1 MGNPKILEKK
11 QAIITEIAQ
20 RIEESQG
27 VYFSDFKGMTVEQIN
42 ELRRTFDKESVG
54 YKVYKNTYIA
64 FALKEKPYSEKVNK
78 VLKGNTSVAFSKD
91 DPVAPARII
100 KEIFTKYKLPIAK
113 AAIVEGKFFDKTGV
127 DKIAS
132 LPSKEELLSQL
143 VAGIQ
148 SPISGLVYSLGGI
161 INEFVYTVQ
170 AVKEQKEKQ

>member
-27 VYFSDFKGMTVEQIN
+27 VYFSDFKGMTVDQIN
-42 ELRRTFDKESVG
+42 ELRRTFDKEEVG
-54 YKVYKNTYIA
+54 YKVYKNTYIS
-64 FALKEKPYSEKVNK
+64 FALKEKPYHDKVTS
-78 VLKGNTSVAFSKD
+78 VLKGNTSMAFSK

-100 KEIFTKYKLPIAK
+100 KEFFGKYKLPIAK
-113 AAIVEGKFFDKTGV
+113 AAIVEGKFFDKKGV
-127 DKIAS
+127 DAISS

-148 SPISGLVYSLGGI
+148 SPISGLVYTLGGI
-161 INEFVYTVQ
+161 MSEFVYTVQ